1 MLAAVIAL
9 FCPLSWWCSRC
20 GGQFCSYRG
29 EAVMTEYERML
40 LAINSANLTAN
51 IENVSINEDIL
62 ERQKRHEGDN
72 AKIIALLT

>member
-1 MLAAVIAL
+1 
-9 FCPLSWWCSRC
+9 
-20 GGQFCSYRG
+20 
-29 EAVMTEYERML
+29 MTEYERML

-72 AKIIALLT
+72 AKIIALLTKILGVVSDDS

>member
-1 MLAAVIAL
+1 
-9 FCPLSWWCSRC
+9 
-20 GGQFCSYRG
+20 
-29 EAVMTEYERML
+29 MTEYERML

-72 AKIIALLT
+72 AKIIALLTKILGVVSDDR

>member
-1 MLAAVIAL
+1 
-9 FCPLSWWCSRC
+9 
-20 GGQFCSYRG
+20 
-29 EAVMTEYERML
+29 MTEYERML

>member
-1 MLAAVIAL
+1 MA
-9 FCPLSWWCSRC
+9 
-20 GGQFCSYRG
+20 
-29 EAVMTEYERML
+29 EYERML

-72 AKIIALLT
+72 AKIIALLTKILGVVSDDR

>member
-1 MLAAVIAL
+1 MA
-9 FCPLSWWCSRC
+9 
-20 GGQFCSYRG
+20 
-29 EAVMTEYERML
+29 EYDRML

-72 AKIIALLT
+72 AKIIALLTKILGVVSDDR

>member
-1 MLAAVIAL
+1 
-9 FCPLSWWCSRC
+9 
-20 GGQFCSYRG
+20 
-29 EAVMTEYERML
+29 MTEYERML

-72 AKIIALLT
+72 AKIIALFTKILGVVSDDR